1 MASKILLK
9 LIDEAILPAIFTVC
23 AKILSL
29 AVIIYFAQIPW
40 RLSTVGNFP
49 TIIFASNND
58 LIFVNSYSNLIMFLI
73 IVLGLLWILTRAHIF
88 HDTHISPSLTLRL
101 LSWDLTELLTTSFNI
116 YQKSVIWF
124 AFLWLALLFLGL
136 QVLLGISYFWIFVI
150 AAVITV
156 FLTWL
161 LVEDIER
168 ELEIRD

>member
-9 LIDEAILPAIFTVC
+9 LIDEAILPAIFTIC

-29 AVIIYFAQIPW
+29 AVIIYLARIPW
-40 RLSTVGNFP
+40 HLSTLGSFP
-49 TIIFASNND
+49 TLTFASSND

-73 IVLGLLWILTRAHIF
+73 IVLGLLWILTRAHVF

-101 LSWDLTELLTTSFNI
+101 LSWDLTDLLTTSFNI

-136 QVLLGISYFWIFVI
+136 QVLLGISYFWIFVV

-161 LVEDIER
+161 LIEDLER
-168 ELEIRD
+168 ELKINF